1 MDLAHER
8 VTMVCI
14 RMGDLC
20 GVAPADVKDAF
31 SALVIGT
38 PLQNCRLEIEPVE
51 LVAFCPQCHKEQTI
65 PDIHILKCPECGAA
79 TPRVVSAVESWR
91 SRRLRLGIW
100 RSCNKTWSVLEEILP
115 KPKSERKKSVA
126 GQPDDTGTGG
136 HSSGSMS
143 CALQLCLF
151 LFF

>member
-1 MDLAHER
+1 MHPSSLARSLADFVCDQIAGMDLAHER

-79 TPRVVSAVESWR
+79 TPRVVRGRE
-91 SRRLRLGIW
+91 
-100 RSCNKTWSVLEEILP
+100 LEIASIETRDL
-115 KPKSERKKSVA
+115 A
-126 GQPDDTGTGG
+126 
-136 HSSGSMS
+136 
-143 CALQLCLF
+143 QL
-151 LFF
+151 